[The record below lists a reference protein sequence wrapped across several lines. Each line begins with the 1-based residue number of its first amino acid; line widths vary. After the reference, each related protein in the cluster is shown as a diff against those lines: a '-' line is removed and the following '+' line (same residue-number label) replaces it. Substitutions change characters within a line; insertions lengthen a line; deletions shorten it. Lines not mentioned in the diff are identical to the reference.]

1 MLKVQIIIIDDKW
14 SVVKFTELKDLIN
27 SNRFEWTDD
36 RTEFFIDKIY
46 VNQYEPH
53 MPFLVYNENLF
64 ILENLV
70 KVINTEPMLWREK
83 LTKRYYYIDDFGEI
97 SSNCDNYST
106 RDDNRYKLG
115 NYFQTEKDAQKIL
128 DSNEWREFWSNI
140 RNRGIKS
147 IA

>member
-1 MLKVQIIIIDDKW
+1 MLKLQIITIDDKW
-14 SVVKFTELKDLIN
+14 SVAKFTEVKDLIN
-27 SNRFEWTDD
+27 SNHFEWTDN

-46 VNQYEPH
+46 INQNDPH
-53 MPFLVYNENLF
+53 TPFLVYNENLF

-70 KVINTEPMLWREK
+70 KVINTEPMVWRAK

-115 NYFQTEKDAQKIL
+115 NYFQTEKDAQKVL
-128 DSNEWREFWSNI
+128 DSDEWRAFWSNI
-140 RNRGIKS
+140 RNRGNKS
-147 IA
+147 IT